1 MAGRPVR
8 IGDQLVLEEDYDETY
23 IPSEQE
29 ILEFAREIGID
40 PIKEPELMWL
50 AREGIVAPLPVE
62 WKPCQDTTGD
72 IYYFNFAN
80 GQSTWDHPCD
90 EHYRNLVI
98 QERGKLSAPG
108 AIKKKDK
115 KKKKE
120 KKDKKDKEMPRSLL
134 ETQPEQGL
142 LPSSSFLRGPS
153 LLPAPGL
160 ADLDLDQEMQARS
173 EGSFKKGKSPCVLGD
188 TPWPLP
194 GTLPSKL
201 QPLAKGQ
208 DSRTRQIFA
217 DVEKILGRAPAQCRT
232 ELGDQQGLG
241 KPQKPTEKIYLGFS
255 DPEIEELEL
264 RTRQQKPS
272 TLGPENTRPLQ
283 NGWDVLEDRS
293 QASVC
298 SKLSETIS
306 GLQLKG
312 EQHGHHRAKWSSTGP
327 GGDKSQSLIP
337 SPSPE
342 EDRSWSL
349 CSSDHMPPTRKS
361 QLLLLDSG
369 PANGLSWQGVS
380 GEGGSVGRGRR
391 RKEPPGLWMGQVS
404 KLVNKDTPGSCQ
416 ETGPDDPEAP
426 GASAKDPPQE
436 LFLMPPDLLALELA
450 QGAPSGSAPGRS
462 PTCEERP
469 PPGSLE
475 PPEEDRKPGGSEPDL
490 ESSSLASHLGSQIL
504 GEVNNF
510 PWDPQSSQGSE
521 QGVGQSGPRARDQ
534 RSSPFLGLQLSH
546 MQSSADEQS
555 ESEDYSED
563 KRFYQ
568 HILQMVKI
576 SRRLE
581 GLGLP
586 ESMQETPCKDIA
598 SMVCCMAAEASR
610 MSSEGGHE
618 AVRAMERDSRF
629 LTWGPEMLEHPQEV
643 ALAPAGQD
651 VSQQACF
658 QPSSSPLRQGLVEL
672 SSSRGLAAEPGNT
685 QLLNQALGSSLAPV
699 HVPSGG
705 LAPLRGLVDAP
716 ASALR
721 GSQSVSLGSPVE
733 SGQLGE
739 LTLPSQGLKT
749 SGYTKGLLGS
759 IHEDKNVLS
768 LLALGEENNE
778 EDEAESDNQSV
789 RSSSELLK
797 NLHLDIGALGG
808 DFEYE
813 ESPRTSQP
821 EENKDASLDSD
832 AARPPTPGKLFSQ
845 GADSSLSSAADD
857 GRGQQ
862 GRGPSAW
869 LLEKKTDKK
878 SDPGMSGSGVDPGGG
893 QPAKANSKDAQ
904 EEPADVGEEGSS
916 KGEAAAAAEPKEE
929 ASVPRESGSDRSQES
944 EISERVKELQLSD
957 SAASDPKSF
966 LGLDF
971 GFRSRMSEHL
981 LDVDVLS
988 PVLDGARWEAQRL
1001 GREEEDDSQSSQDEL
1016 QSKQSRGSERPYSAA
1031 LAGLT
1036 RLSPPLV
1043 PGRWHQS
1050 SLHSLATEGLPQ
1062 ASEGQPKQEQA
1073 KEPREDS
1080 AGSPVLHGSLRREET
1095 PSPPA
1100 AHERGKEQRPRATE
1114 LGLGQ
1119 EEAKEP
1125 EEKVAV
1131 SPALPVSPEV
1141 EKRACHAM
1149 LGQMGKEQGVSGGR
1163 RGEKGEHGPEP
1174 LLGSLWEGMGA
1185 TGCSTEPAA
1194 PPKQASLK
1202 AVEEA
1207 VAQELE
1213 RDRRRLLESKQEK
1226 MQQLWEKLC
1235 QEEEEETLQLH
1246 WQKEKSLSPE
1256 SGAYKTLLSTPS
1268 YRICDIEKRLRHR
1281 KADLSKVSKL
1291 ISRRA
1296 GSLKEQLRKAT
1307 EEEETQMR
1315 EEESR
1320 RLAQLRAQV
1329 QSSAEADEGRIRAE
1343 QEASL
1348 QRLREELES
1357 LQRAE
1362 RASLEQRSRQTL
1374 EQLKEELEASE
1385 KREQALLNA
1394 EKEAAL
1400 QKLREQLDRERKEA
1414 TAALEREHR
1423 AELERLSSSLEAKH
1437 REVVRSLRKKT
1448 EEAQK
1453 KEAAQLQEN
1462 LGRAE
1467 QRAQQRVHQVL
1478 EYEQE
1483 LSGLLREKRQEVER
1497 EHERKM
1503 DKMKEEHQRVVAE
1516 AREQYE
1522 AEERKQRAELL
1533 GHLTGELERLRRSH
1547 ERELESMRQMQD
1559 RQLEDLRRR
1568 HREQERKLQD
1578 LEEELETR
1586 TKDVK
1591 AKLAELDLQEETA
1604 RKGKQQLLDAQRQV
1618 ALESEEVT
1626 ASQQHLEEAKKEHTH
1641 LLEST
1646 RQLRRLLDEL
1656 RARKVELKSQVHAL
1670 QAQSRRLQKHVS
1682 DLEAEAQRKQD
1693 TLKELA
1699 AQESNASPHFEPDLH
1714 IEDLR
1719 KSLGTSKEETDL
1731 SLDSVRHYLSAEG
1744 MALRSAKEFL
1754 VRQTRSMRRRQTALK
1769 AAQQHWRQEL
1779 ASAQEATKDPLDTKA
1794 LEDVRKDLE
1803 EETRHLDEM
1812 KSAMQKGHDLLK
1824 KKEEKLN
1831 QLESSLREE
1840 ASDEDTLRQA
1850 PTKKVVTFDLS
1861 DTEDMS
1867 SASSESS
1874 LPHLKLPASPTF
1886 PYEFHY
1892 LSSSLQR
1899 ISSQLNGVLS
1909 MLGSLNPQ
1917 PPPPLFAST
1926 PAPPRKPRST
1936 PMPACPSLA
1945 RVSAWPPAVPT
1956 SAQWAWDPGLGPV
1969 LSSSVAQTVD
1979 DFLVEKWRKYF
1990 PTGVPFLS
1998 SSPAPL
2004 ENRLGYVSA
2013 SEQLRLLQRAH
2024 SHSSSPEVG
2033 STDFQSLIDANR
2045 KWLEHYRNDAKLPL
2059 LSSVP
2064 KPAATSGLLQL
2075 GIDENRLRVYRY

>member
-62 WKPCQDTTGD
+62 WKPCQDITGD

-80 GQSTWDHPCD
+80 GQSMWDHPCD

-98 QERGKLSAPG
+98 QERGKRSAPG

-120 KKDKKDKEMPRSLL
+120 KKDKKDKEAPRS
-134 ETQPEQGL
+134 
-142 LPSSSFLRGPS
+142 
-153 LLPAPGL
+153 
-160 ADLDLDQEMQARS
+160 
-173 EGSFKKGKSPCVLGD
+173 
-188 TPWPLP
+188 PL
-194 GTLPSKL
+194 
-201 QPLAKGQ
+201 
-208 DSRTRQIFA
+208 
-217 DVEKILGRAPAQCRT
+217 
-232 ELGDQQGLG
+232 
-241 KPQKPTEKIYLGFS
+241 
-255 DPEIEELEL
+255 
-264 RTRQQKPS
+264 
-272 TLGPENTRPLQ
+272 
-283 NGWDVLEDRS
+283 
-293 QASVC
+293 
-298 SKLSETIS
+298 
-306 GLQLKG
+306 
-312 EQHGHHRAKWSSTGP
+312 
-327 GGDKSQSLIP
+327 
-337 SPSPE
+337 
-342 EDRSWSL
+342 
-349 CSSDHMPPTRKS
+349 
-361 QLLLLDSG
+361 
-369 PANGLSWQGVS
+369 
-380 GEGGSVGRGRR
+380 
-391 RKEPPGLWMGQVS
+391 
-404 KLVNKDTPGSCQ
+404 
-416 ETGPDDPEAP
+416 
-426 GASAKDPPQE
+426 
-436 LFLMPPDLLALELA
+436 
-450 QGAPSGSAPGRS
+450 
-462 PTCEERP
+462 
-469 PPGSLE
+469 
-475 PPEEDRKPGGSEPDL
+475 
-490 ESSSLASHLGSQIL
+490 
-504 GEVNNF
+504 
-510 PWDPQSSQGSE
+510 
-521 QGVGQSGPRARDQ
+521 
-534 RSSPFLGLQLSH
+534 
-546 MQSSADEQS
+546 
-555 ESEDYSED
+555 
-563 KRFYQ
+563 
-568 HILQMVKI
+568 
-576 SRRLE
+576 
-581 GLGLP
+581 
-586 ESMQETPCKDIA
+586 
-598 SMVCCMAAEASR
+598 
-610 MSSEGGHE
+610 
-618 AVRAMERDSRF
+618 
-629 LTWGPEMLEHPQEV
+629 
-643 ALAPAGQD
+643 
-651 VSQQACF
+651 
-658 QPSSSPLRQGLVEL
+658 
-672 SSSRGLAAEPGNT
+672 
-685 QLLNQALGSSLAPV
+685 ALGSSLAPV
-699 HVPSGG
+699 HVPPGG

-768 LLALGEENNE
+768 LLALGEETNE

-813 ESPRTSQP
+813 LGSSAPVRWGLVHVSRRKGRVHSPLSGFP
-821 EENKDASLDSD
+821 EE
-832 AARPPTPGKLFSQ
+832 
-845 GADSSLSSAADD
+845 
-857 GRGQQ
+857 
-862 GRGPSAW
+862 
-869 LLEKKTDKK
+869 
-878 SDPGMSGSGVDPGGG
+878 VDFG
-893 QPAKANSKDAQ
+893 
-904 EEPADVGEEGSS
+904 EGSVLYWHHDPNGIPWVVIPALTCS
-916 KGEAAAAAEPKEE
+916 APGDF
-929 ASVPRESGSDRSQES
+929 SVALFPQES
-944 EISERVKELQLSD
+944 EISEHMKELLLSD

-1001 GREEEDDSQSSQDEL
+1001 GREDEDGSQSSQDEL
-1016 QSKQSRGSERPYSAA
+1016 QSKQSRGSERYS
-1031 LAGLT
+1031 T
-1036 RLSPPLV
+1036 LSPPLV
-1043 PGRWHQS
+1043 PGRRRQS
-1050 SLHSLATEGLPQ
+1050 SLHSLATEEGPPQ
-1062 ASEGQPKQEQA
+1062 ASEGQPKQEQV

-1080 AGSPVLHGSLRREET
+1080 AVASLLLPREET

-1100 AHERGKEQRPRATE
+1100 AHERGKEQHPRATE

-1125 EEKVAV
+1125 EEKVAA
-1131 SPALPVSPEV
+1131 SPAPPVSPE
-1141 EKRACHAM
+1141 AYSA
-1149 LGQMGKEQGVSGGR
+1149 
-1163 RGEKGEHGPEP
+1163 
-1174 LLGSLWEGMGA
+1174 
-1185 TGCSTEPAA
+1185 EPAA

-1213 RDRRRLLESKQEK
+1213 QDRRRLLESKQEK
-1226 MQQLWEKLC
+1226 MQQLREKLC
-1235 QEEEEETLQLH
+1235 QEEEEEILQLH
-1246 WQKEKSLSPE
+1246 RQKEKSLS
-1256 SGAYKTLLSTPS
+1256 
-1268 YRICDIEKRLRHR
+1268 
-1281 KADLSKVSKL
+1281 
-1291 ISRRA
+1291 
-1296 GSLKEQLRKAT
+1296 SLKEQLRKAT

-1329 QSSAEADEGRIRAE
+1329 QSSAEADEGHIRAE

-1362 RASLEQRSRQTL
+1362 RASLEQRSRQML
-1374 EQLKEELEASE
+1374 EQLREELEASE
-1385 KREQALLNA
+1385 KREQAALNA
-1394 EKEAAL
+1394 GKEAAL
-1400 QKLREQLDRERKEA
+1400 QQLREQLDRERKEA

-1448 EEAQK
+1448 EEAQQ

-1503 DKMKEEHQRVVAE
+1503 DRMKEEHQRVVAE

-1568 HREQERKLQD
+1568 HREQERRLQD

-1604 RKGKQQLLDAQRQV
+1604 QKEKQQLLDVQRQV

-1656 RARKVELKSQVHAL
+1656 RARKVELKSQVQAL

-1719 KSLGTSKEETDL
+1719 KSLGTNQTKEVSSSLPQSKEETDL

-1779 ASAQEATKDPLDTKA
+1779 ASAQEAAKDPPDTKA

-1840 ASDEDTLRQA
+1840 ASDEDILRQA

-1874 LPHLKLPASPTF
+1874 LPHREWQCRQGEDRLTASATF

-1926 PAPPRKPRST
+1926 PVPTLPRKPRST
-1936 PMPACPSLA
+1936 PMPVCPSLA

-1956 SAQWAWDPGLGPV
+1956 SAQWAWDPGLGPT

-1979 DFLVEKWRKYF
+1979 DFLVEKWHKYF

-1998 SSPAPL
+1998 SGPAPL

-2045 KWLEHYRNDAKLPL
+2045 RWLEHYRNDAKHL

-2075 GIDENRLRVYRY
+2075 GIDENNRLRVFRY